1 MGSESMRLDGSPAPL
16 RRVRKKAGYKWP
28 GMIVA
33 EFLTTA
39 GERRV
44 VVECTAEDVRCA
56 LHIFNPDQL
65 EDYPNG
71 RPQ

>member
-1 MGSESMRLDGSPAPL
+1 MGSESVRLDGSPAPL

-28 GMIVA
+28 GVIVA

-44 VVECTAEDVRCA
+44 VVECTAEDVRGA

-65 EDYPNG
+65 EDDPNG
-71 RPQ
+71 